1 MARPYS
7 DIPMSENGSVSAA
20 VAATVDALDL
30 PPTDRGLAA
39 IVAAYAAEID
49 AAGKRMERLDRLLG
63 KISRY
68 EEPDAYEALT
78 TLRGMLS
85 ARATLDRLGARLQ
98 TGLDQLRATPRARP
112 VQPPRAPAGSPLGVL
127 RLAASGEDAYDGD
140 GRP

>member
-1 MARPYS
+1 MSRPYS
-7 DIPMSENGSVSAA
+7 DISMSETGPVSAA
-20 VAATVDALDL
+20 VVATLAALDL
-30 PPTDRGLAA
+30 PDTDRGLAA
-39 IVAAYAAEID
+39 IVVAYAGEID
-49 AAGKRMERLDRLLG
+49 AAGKRMERLDRLLS

-85 ARATLDRLGARLQ
+85 SRATLDRLGARLQ

-127 RLAASGEDAYDGD
+127 RLAASGAGMAAEDG
-140 GRP
+140 PP